1 MTSAIP
7 TRHTRTPAVGDT
19 RAMAQVDRDG
29 DDARPTPPEAMVRRA
44 APPDDDDAAP
54 TDQTTQTTQTTP
66 TVPAVPTVTPV
77 PTAAPAP
84 ASDPVPASD
93 APTVVVSHRR
103 RPGLWLPLVVFIA
116 LLVAGAAVGRFVVPR
131 PAPDRG
137 SEPPGAAG
145 GLTPGASV
153 SGRPG
158 SGLPPLPTPPVRP
171 ADALADWAGR
181 VAAAIGVP
189 EVAIQAYGYAQL
201 VMQDADP
208 TCKVGWTT
216 LAGIAEVES
225 FHGQAGGAVLG
236 KNGRSDPV
244 IVGPL
249 LDGQGGRAL
258 VRDTDAGAF
267 DGDATYDRSMGP
279 VRLTPQQWRGNAS
292 DADGDRIQDPYD
304 IDDASLALA
313 RLLCS
318 ATDDLSQLPGWN
330 AALRRYHSGDAYAR
344 SVFQAAD
351 GYGQRTRNIG

>member
-1 MTSAIP
+1 MMSAIP
-7 TRHTRTPAVGDT
+7 THHTSAPAVGDT

-29 DDARPTPPEAMVRRA
+29 DDARPTPRAAMIRRA

-54 TDQTTQTTQTTP
+54 TAQTTQTTQTTP
-66 TVPAVPTVTPV
+66 TLPAVPAVPTAPTADPV
-77 PTAAPAP
+77 PTA
-84 ASDPVPASD
+84 D

-116 LLVAGAAVGRFVVPR
+116 LLVGAAAVGRFVVPR

-153 SGRPG
+153 SGGPG
-158 SGLPPLPTPPVRP
+158 SGLPPLPTPPARP

-279 VRLTPQQWRGNAS
+279 VRLTPQQWRANAS
-292 DADGDRIQDPYD
+292 DADGDGIQDPYD

-351 GYGQRTRNIG
+351 GYGQRTRSIG